1 MIGAITVVS
10 ILEPY
15 IFLASVP
22 VIAAFILLRAYFLHT
37 SQQLKQL
44 ESEGRSSKIGRLLN
58 PQQINWE
65 VIYPFS
71 SFLPLLLQDDIVFG
85 SRTYI
90 SLKPGLLLIQPILS
104 ALLPKSNKKGL
115 LKDWLYHHCSW
126 KQMKYWHTVFLRIN
140 VTCKILVRLGMYPL
154 SFFFVRNFFH
164 WIYLDHQEL
173 LFLSKLFD

>member
-44 ESEGRSSKIGRLLN
+44 ESEGRSSKIGRLLK
-58 PQQINWE
+58 PQQINRE
-65 VIYPFS
+65 VIHRFS
-71 SFLPLLLQDDIVFG
+71 SSLPLLLQDDIVFG
-85 SRTYI
+85 SRTHI

-104 ALLPKSNKKGL
+104 SLLPKSNEKGL
-115 LKDWLYHHCSW
+115 FKDGLYHHCSW
-126 KQMKYWHTVFLRIN
+126 KQIKSWHTVFLRVN
-140 VTCKILVRLGMYPL
+140 VSCKIVVRLGMYPL
-154 SFFFVRNFFH
+154 S
-164 WIYLDHQEL
+164 
-173 LFLSKLFD
+173 LFLY